1 MSQTLSAPASVAI
14 ENVQLLSGG
23 KWITSSSSRHGD
35 VYNPSIGKVIA
46 KVPFCSTEEVNS
58 CVEAAAAAGPEWAAK
73 PVVQRCHYLFKFRE
87 LMTQYAEE
95 IARCVTREHGKTLV
109 EARASVARGIEV
121 IEFAC
126 GVPSL
131 IMGQSIQNIA
141 REVDCETIRH
151 PVGVCA
157 GIVPFNF
164 PAMVPLWMYPIAI
177 ACGNTFVLKPSEKVP
192 LSSIMIGKLLQE
204 TGLPAGV
211 FNIVHGDKEC
221 VDALLHHPLVKAIS
235 FVGSTHVAKYVYE
248 EGVKHGKRVQAA
260 GGAKNHLII
269 MPDADLDQAVSAL
282 QTSAFG
288 CAGERCMAGSIAVGV
303 GDVASRLVDNLVDKA
318 SKMKVGRTD
327 EGADVDMGPVISRE
341 HMNKVAGY
349 MDIAKSEGATL
360 ALDGRK
366 IREPSGSAGG
376 GAGSEGF
383 LLGPSVID
391 KVEPGM
397 RVAKEEIFG
406 PVLSV
411 IRAKNLE
418 EALAIGRKSEYGNGA
433 SIFTRDGY
441 AARQF
446 KHHFNA
452 GMIGI
457 NIGVPA
463 PMAWFPFT
471 GWNKSFFGDLHIQG
485 TESIQFYTQQK
496 MTMTR
501 WFESAQESHHDPVW
515 KQK

>member
-1 MSQTLSAPASVAI
+1 
-14 ENVQLLSGG
+14 
-23 KWITSSSSRHGD
+23 
-35 VYNPSIGKVIA
+35 
-46 KVPFCSTEEVNS
+46 
-58 CVEAAAAAGPEWAAK
+58 
-73 PVVQRCHYLFKFRE
+73 
-87 LMTQYAEE
+87 
-95 IARCVTREHGKTLV
+95 
-109 EARASVARGIEV
+109 
-121 IEFAC
+121 
-126 GVPSL
+126 
-131 IMGQSIQNIA
+131 
-141 REVDCETIRH
+141 
-151 PVGVCA
+151 
-157 GIVPFNF
+157 
-164 PAMVPLWMYPIAI
+164 
-177 ACGNTFVLKPSEKVP
+177 
-192 LSSIMIGKLLQE
+192 MIGHLLQE
-204 TGLPAGV
+204 SGLPAGV

-221 VDALLHHPLVKAIS
+221 VDALIHHPLVKAIS

-248 EGVKHGKRVQAA
+248 EGTRNGKRVQAA

-303 GDVASRLVDNLVDKA
+303 GDVASRLVDNLVAKA
-318 SKMKVGRTD
+318 SRMKVGRTD
-327 EGADVDMGPVISRE
+327 EGGDVDMGPVISRE
-341 HMNKVAGY
+341 HKTKVAGY
-349 MDIAKSEGATL
+349 LDIAKNEGAAV
-360 ALDGRK
+360 ALDGRAVAAAK
-366 IREPSGSAGG
+366 EP
-376 GAGSEGF
+376 GF

-391 KVEPGM
+391 HVQPEM

-411 IRAKNLE
+411 IRATSLD
-418 EALAIGRKSEYGNGA
+418 EALAIGRRSEYGNGA

-485 TESIQFYTQQK
+485 NEAIQFYTQQK

-501 WFESAQESHHDPVW
+501 WFESAAESPHDPVW

>member
-1 MSQTLSAPASVAI
+1 MSLATPPAAAAGTTPQTVEQVPM
-14 ENVQLLSGG
+14 LSGG
-23 KWITSSSSRHGD
+23 KWTTSRSGRGGD
-35 VYNPSIGKVIA
+35 VYNPSTGQIIA
-46 KVPFCSTEEVNS
+46 RVPYCTAEEVNT
-58 CVEAAAAAGPEWAAK
+58 VIETAHAALPAWANK
-73 PVVQRCHYLFKFRE
+73 PVVERVRFLFKFRE
-87 LMTQYAEE
+87 LLLQHAEE
-95 IARCVTREHGKTLV
+95 IARTVTREHGKTLV
-109 EARASVARGIEV
+109 ESRASVQRGMEV
-121 IEFAC
+121 VEFAC
-126 GVPSL
+126 GTPSL
-131 IMGQSIQNIA
+131 MMGQSIQNIA

-157 GIVPFNF
+157 GITPFNF

-192 LSSIMIGKLLQE
+192 LSAVMIGRLLHE
-204 TGLPAGV
+204 TGLPDGV
-211 FNIVHGDKEC
+211 FNIVHGDKEA
-221 VDALLHHPLVKAIS
+221 VDALLHHPLVRAVS
-235 FVGSTHVAKYVYE
+235 FVGSTNIARYVYE
-248 EGVKHGKRVQAA
+248 TGTKNGKRVQAA

-282 QTSAFG
+282 QSSAFG

-303 GDVASRLVDNLVDKA
+303 GDVAQRLVDNLVDKA
-318 SKMKVGRTD
+318 GKMKVGRTD
-327 EGADVDMGPVISRE
+327 DGGDVDMGPVISRE
-341 HMNKVAGY
+341 HMTKIEGY
-349 MDIAKSEGATL
+349 LDIAPKEGAAV

-366 IREPSGSAGG
+366 IDRGGS
-376 GAGSEGF
+376 GF

-391 KVEPGM
+391 QVQPEM
-397 RVAKEEIFG
+397 RVAREEIFG

-411 IRAKNLE
+411 IRAKNLDD
-418 EALAIGRKSEYGNGA
+418 ALAIGKKSEYGNGA
-433 SIFTRDGY
+433 SIFTRDGH
-441 AARQF
+441 AARMF

-485 TESIQFYTQQK
+485 LESIQFYTQQK

-501 WFESAQESHHDPVW
+501 WFESSADSHHDPVW